1 MSYHLMHFNL
11 LLPFYHKVSQLY
23 AFLNKNFK
31 RTIPNINSTRIN
43 PNPNIY
49 TRLTSYYFI
58 LFSSGAGNPPSKFLN
73 FLNDS
78 KPEIVGKKGF
88 NIH

>member
-11 LLPFYHKVSQLY
+11 LLHFYHKVFHLY
-23 AFLNKNFK
+23 AFLNIIFK
-31 RTIPNINSTRIN
+31 KTIPNINSKRIN
-43 PNPNIY
+43 PKPKIY

-58 LFSSGAGNPPSKFLN
+58 LNSSGAENPPSKFLN
-73 FLNDS
+73 FLKNS
-78 KPEIVGKKGF
+78 KPEIVVKKGF